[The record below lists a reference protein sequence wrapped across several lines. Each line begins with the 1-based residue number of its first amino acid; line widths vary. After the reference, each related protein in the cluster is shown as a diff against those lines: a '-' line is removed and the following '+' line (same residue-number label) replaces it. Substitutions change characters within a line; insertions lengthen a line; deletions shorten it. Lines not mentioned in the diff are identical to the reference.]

1 MTLDEQAMTIY
12 LAYPRKVAR
21 KAALR
26 AIKKALLEEPFGSLL
41 DAVEEYAEARE
52 GQDSQFTPHPST
64 WFNQE
69 RWADDRD
76 DWWQGRKPEI
86 TAEDAF
92 NKVRKAVS
100 QFGMRQPKEAREW
113 LRDGA
118 IVSAVREIG
127 WNNLCNMDDFSRTA
141 IFNRFRVLY
150 EEGAIRARRQNLG
163 EEGEGEESR
172 GVPRSTIPIE
182 AARKEA

>member
-21 KAALR
+21 KAALK

-41 DAVEEYAEARE
+41 DAVEEYAEARK
-52 GQDSQFTPHPST
+52 GQDSQYTPHPST

-76 DWWQGRKPEI
+76 DWWQGRKPEV

-113 LRDGA
+113 LRDNA

-150 EEGAIRARRQNLG
+150 EEGAIRVRRQILG

-172 GVPRSTIPIE
+172 GVPRDTIPIE